1 MVRKLHRSS
10 PLKAIWIGLIVG
22 VLLVAT
28 VETASGYRVIET
40 MQQYVNG
47 KLVTI
52 KGRPTWPKNV
62 TIHVYIPN
70 DPQGSGAE
78 KEVQAA
84 CQAWEEKLQ
93 SETTANL
100 TFKYHVGQ
108 PAQIGRASC
117 RERV

>member
-1 MVRKLHRSS
+1 MFRFIRRNFTF
-10 PLKAIWIGLIVG
+10 KAIWIGLLVG
-22 VLLVAT
+22 LLLAVS
-28 VETASGYRVIET
+28 VETALGYRVIET

-70 DPQGSGAE
+70 DPQGAGAE

-84 CQAWEEKLQ
+84 CQAW
-93 SETTANL
+93 
-100 TFKYHVGQ
+100 
-108 PAQIGRASC
+108 
-117 RERV
+117 